1 MDPVKFF
8 FPSFSLC
15 HRRGGSDQGSISVQ
29 GWETHGTRECFLLHY
44 PQGLVRVTSF
54 IWICRAVCLLLPR
67 QTPVC
72 LALGLQGG
80 RRQVGMRFRVH
91 GTLGDHLDQL
101 TLSLPCDLCWE
112 QSVSMLDFPFAHRYL
127 RGACSKGRLIWLTV
141 SDHQWFHCFGP

>member
-8 FPSFSLC
+8 FSFFFSLSQK
-15 HRRGGSDQGSISVQ
+15 RRLRSGQHICAGLGD
-29 GWETHGTRECFLLHY
+29 RECFLLHY

-54 IWICRAVCLLLPR
+54 IWICRAVCLLLPK

-141 SDHQWFHCFGP
+141 SDRQWFHCFGP